1 MKIKEPDVKKMEP
14 IDPIEICK
22 MEVIE
27 SLKKALFDLSLKID
41 TIKLE
46 TPPGDLGDLAFSCF
60 SLVKAAKK
68 PPGDIAKEIS
78 EKIVLGEHIE
88 RLELKGPYIN
98 FFFNLK
104 KLTGM
109 TLKVVLQG
117 KENYGSS
124 PPKGIKIILE
134 HTSANPTDK
143 LHIGRARNPIIGD
156 TLARV
161 LKKAGFGVE
170 TQYYVDDMGKQ
181 AVTLA
186 YGVEIWDS
194 KPKGDD
200 SIGPYQF
207 ASKMVSEDSEMEA
220 VRDDWLKKLERIDP
234 EITKKVQAACE
245 KVMKEDIISSLSKI
259 DVEVDKYVYESQF
272 VSDGSVDKVISKLK
286 ENEFCGEEDGANYI
300 DLEPFTNRESKF
312 FFQRGDGT
320 SLYATRDIAYHLW
333 KFENCDFVIN
343 ILGED
348 HKLESEQVKVGLQI
362 MGLDKFPE
370 VIFYSFVGLPEG
382 RMSTRKGKVVFL
394 DNLIKEAQEL
404 ALGEVKKRRE
414 DLSKEEMKDIAE
426 KVAIGSIRYNIVR
439 VQPEKK
445 IIFKWEDALNF
456 EGNSAPFIQ
465 YSYAR
470 AGSILR
476 KAEESGLG
484 NYKNFDSTLL
494 THPSEIVL
502 IKEMA
507 SFSSALKEC
516 ARKRSP
522 HLIAAYAFNLA
533 STFNQF
539 YRDCPVLAVEDKE
552 LKKSRLT
559 LVYAAKIVLN
569 NALFCLG
576 ISAPEKM

>member
-1 MKIKEPDVKKMEP
+1 MES
-14 IDPIEICK
+14 IDPIEIC
-22 MEVIE
+22 MSEVMD
-27 SLKKALFDLSLKID
+27 SLKSALSYLDLEID

-46 TPPGDLGDLAFSCF
+46 TPPRDLGDLAFSCF
-60 SLVKAAKK
+60 SLAKIVKKS
-68 PPGDIAKEIS
+68 PLDIAKEIS

-88 RLELKGPYIN
+88 RLEQKGPYIN

-109 TLKVVLQG
+109 TLKAVLQG
-117 KENYGSS
+117 KDDYGSS
-124 PPKGIKIILE
+124 KPKGIKIILE

-161 LKKAGFGVE
+161 LKKAGFDVE

-186 YGVEIWDS
+186 YGIEIWDS
-194 KPKGDD
+194 KPKDDD
-200 SIGPYQF
+200 SMGPYQY
-207 ASKMVSEDSEMEA
+207 ASKMVSEDPKMEA
-220 VRDDWLKKLERIDP
+220 VRNDWLKKLERSDP
-234 EITKKVQAACE
+234 GITKKVQAACE
-245 KVMKEDIISSLSKI
+245 KVMSEEITSSLSKL
-259 DVEVDKYVYESQF
+259 DVEVNRYVYESRF
-272 VSDGSVDKVISKLK
+272 VLDGSVDRVISKLK
-286 ENEFCGEEDGANYI
+286 ENEFCSDEDGANYI
-300 DLEPFTNRESKF
+300 DLEPFTKREAKF
-312 FFQRGDGT
+312 FFQRSDGT

-333 KFENCDFVIN
+333 KFENCDNVIN
-343 ILGED
+343 VLGED

-382 RMSTRKGKVVFL
+382 KMSTRKGKVIFL
-394 DNLIKEAQEL
+394 DDLITEAEEL

-414 DLSKEEMKDIAE
+414 DLSEEEMKDIAA
-426 KVAIGSIRYNIVR
+426 KVAMGSIRYNIVR

-465 YSYAR
+465 YSHAR
-470 AGSILR
+470 ASSILR
-476 KAEESGLG
+476 KADKSDLRNLG
-484 NYKNFDSTLL
+484 DIDYGFLSN
-494 THPSEIVL
+494 PSEIDL
-502 IKEMA
+502 IKEIA
-507 SFSSALKEC
+507 SFSTAIKGC
-516 ARKRSP
+516 ARSRSP

-539 YRDCPVLAVEDKE
+539 YRDCPVLAVEDNG
-552 LKKSRLT
+552 LKRSRLA
-559 LVYAAKIVLN
+559 LVKTSKIVLG